1 MKQQNHKRSGIFLLE
16 IMIAILF
23 FALTGAVCLR
33 TFVKAHT
40 LSTQATETEQAL
52 SHLEDVAGL
61 LNTIDAAE
69 LKDEKTF
76 SEALESEF
84 PACEMD
90 GRNAVIYYDTDWK
103 ACLPEK
109 AFYQIQLQTTD
120 KEDSM
125 CHFQIKALRLAEST
139 ASMSSSKSSEKQS
152 GRAASEITHLT
163 LKRYAKD

>member
-52 SHLEDVAGL
+52 SRLEDVAGL

-76 SEALESEF
+76 SETLENEF

-90 GRNAVIYYDTDWK
+90 LSLIH
-103 ACLPEK
+103 
-109 AFYQIQLQTTD
+109 I
-120 KEDSM
+120 
-125 CHFQIKALRLAEST
+125 
-139 ASMSSSKSSEKQS
+139 
-152 GRAASEITHLT
+152 
-163 LKRYAKD
+163 

>member
-52 SHLEDVAGL
+52 SRLEDVAGL

-76 SEALESEF
+76 SETLESEF
-84 PACEMD
+84 PACEVD

-103 ACLPEK
+103 SCLLEK

-125 CHFQIKALRLAEST
+125 CHFQIKALRLAEGT
-139 ASMSSSKSSEKQS
+139 ASKSSEKQS

>member
-52 SHLEDVAGL
+52 SRLEDVAGL

-76 SEALESEF
+76 SETLESEF

-109 AFYQIQLQTTD
+109 AFYQIQ
-120 KEDSM
+120 
-125 CHFQIKALRLAEST
+125 IKALRLAEST
-139 ASMSSSKSSEKQS
+139 ASISSSKSSEKQS

>member
-52 SHLEDVAGL
+52 SRLEDVAGL

-76 SEALESEF
+76 S
-84 PACEMD
+84 
-90 GRNAVIYYDTDWK
+90 
-103 ACLPEK
+103 
-109 AFYQIQLQTTD
+109 
-120 KEDSM
+120 
-125 CHFQIKALRLAEST
+125 
-139 ASMSSSKSSEKQS
+139 
-152 GRAASEITHLT
+152 
-163 LKRYAKD
+163 

>member
-40 LSTQATETEQAL
+40 LNTQATETEQAL
-52 SHLEDVAGL
+52 SRLEDVAGL

-76 SEALESEF
+76 SETLENEF

-109 AFYQIQLQTTD
+109 HSTRFSYRQ
-120 KEDSM
+120 
-125 CHFQIKALRLAEST
+125 QIKKIPCAIFRSKLCASQKALPVYLPVNLLRNSQAGQL
-139 ASMSSSKSSEKQS
+139 
-152 GRAASEITHLT
+152 
-163 LKRYAKD
+163 LKLHI

>member
-40 LSTQATETEQAL
+40 LSTQATETE
-52 SHLEDVAGL
+52 DVAGL

-76 SEALESEF
+76 SETLESEF

-139 ASMSSSKSSEKQS
+139 ASISSSKSSEKQS

>member
-52 SHLEDVAGL
+52 SRLEDVAGL

-69 LKDEKTF
+69 LKDEKIF
-76 SEALESEF
+76 SETLESEF

-90 GRNAVIYYDTDWK
+90 GRNAVIYYDTD
-103 ACLPEK
+103 
-109 AFYQIQLQTTD
+109 
-120 KEDSM
+120 
-125 CHFQIKALRLAEST
+125 
-139 ASMSSSKSSEKQS
+139 
-152 GRAASEITHLT
+152 
-163 LKRYAKD
+163 